1 MLFRS
6 LQIMNSILYYT
17 IAATQLKGLGPRR
30 IREIISYMGSIE
42 ALFTESLEELRK
54 LPLIGHLFKNQSI
67 RDNALLAA
75 KKEIEFIQENNIK
88 AFIYTEDEYPFRLKQ
103 CDDAPVVLYV
113 KGDNKFSNKHY
124 LAIVGTRRM
133 TGYGKSLC
141 DRLISDISQMH
152 PYVTIV
158 SGLVYGIDEIGSA
171 SGRERVYVPVW
182 LSLIRWSV

>member
-1 MLFRS
+1 
-6 LQIMNSILYYT
+6 MNSILYYT

-88 AFIYTEDEYPFRLKQ
+88 AFIYTDRKS
-103 CDDAPVVLYV
+103 VV
-113 KGDNKFSNKHY
+113 
-124 LAIVGTRRM
+124 
-133 TGYGKSLC
+133 
-141 DRLISDISQMH
+141 
-152 PYVTIV
+152 
-158 SGLVYGIDEIGSA
+158 
-171 SGRERVYVPVW
+171 
-182 LSLIRWSV
+182 